1 MDSVY
6 TAKAYEGMKKYLDDL
21 DDKDIK
27 NSDILFIHTGGT
39 PLFFDDLKMI
49 RI

>member
-6 TAKAYEGMKKYLDDL
+6 TAKAYEGMKKYL